1 MLIQYLPCR
10 RTKNLIT
17 NRSDLIRQ
25 RRETAIKTKLQKDAI
40 NKVMEQVRTD
50 AGKANRI
57 IKMVMSGQ
65 GTIAQLTSASPSP
78 TRGRSNS
85 EKRTKSKSPTTSQFG
100 HTAPANPNRHS
111 QSAGAADFQRMAADG
126 GSGGHFR
133 KTDPQPAPQAYISPY
148 ETAPGAL

>member
-1 MLIQYLPCR
+1 MRAFSRR
-10 RTKNLIT
+10 RTKHLIT
-17 NRSDLIRQ
+17 NRNDLIRQ

-65 GTIAQLTSASPSP
+65 GTIGQLTSASPSP
-78 TRGRSNS
+78 TRGRSSS
-85 EKRTKSKSPTTSQFG
+85 EKRTNKSKSPTHG

-111 QSAGAADFQRMAADG
+111 QSAGASDFQRMAADG
-126 GSGGHFR
+126 GGGGHFY
-133 KTDPQPAPQAYISPY
+133 KTVDSQPAPQAYISPY